1 MLSNTLPKF
10 RKHFQITEGDIT
22 FIYPDMKTALTGKF
36 KNGVMVEGSP
46 AKIVAERCN
55 DGLKEIRISAP
66 KLNSPKFRFQRNTR
80 IRVHQPRIMDPFE
93 KNTVYVSETA
103 TSGDGLFA
111 RRDIEANEVVSY
123 YSGTIWGREE
133 TNQDERESLTLNQT
147 GIER

>member
-1 MLSNTLPKF
+1 MPKF

-36 KNGVMVEGSP
+36 KNGVMVEGRP
-46 AKIVAERCN
+46 AKIIAERCN
-55 DGLKEIRISAP
+55 DGLKEILISTP
-66 KLNSPKFRFQRNTR
+66 KVNSPIFSFQRNTR
-80 IRVHQPRIMDPFE
+80 IRVHQPKVMDPFE